1 MSDATSVVVPTVSA
15 VMMAALATI
24 TRHSRRRLD
33 GVSVAELTAL
43 PTEEA
48 AVDIIICPGK
58 PPPRGSVA

>member
-15 VMMAALATI
+15 VMMAALATT
-24 TRHSRRRLD
+24 TRHSRHRFD

-48 AVDIIICPGK
+48 AVDSIICPGK